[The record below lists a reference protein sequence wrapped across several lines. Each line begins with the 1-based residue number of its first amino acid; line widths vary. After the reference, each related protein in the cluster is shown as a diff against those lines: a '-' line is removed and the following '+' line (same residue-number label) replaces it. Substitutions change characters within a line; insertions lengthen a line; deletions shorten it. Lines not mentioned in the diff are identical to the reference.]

1 MRCLRKQ
8 IVGIWSGAVL
18 CGCLVG
24 VAAPR
29 AQEVTN
35 RPALLQLTDGSTL
48 HGSLSSILKEE
59 GLAWK
64 HPAARAPLQLLL
76 TNVAAVRF
84 ERAQALN
91 RDFKPSCRFYFKNG
105 DEVAGNLLSMQNGQ
119 ASLESWFGKDLHASI
134 AALDSITFS
143 AKGYRLLYEGPSGTD
158 GWRIGRNPRSWE
170 YKDGAFV
177 ANGAD
182 LLGRDFGLSGSAALE
197 FDLEWNGSFSL
208 SITLYAQAID
218 RFDYGTSA
226 YLLYIGNGS
235 VSVQRVQAGSG
246 ATMLG
251 QASVPDMARR
261 NKMRFEV
268 RCNKD
273 DATIAVLA
281 DGVVVQRWKDSG
293 GFVAKGSGIVFFSQV
308 EAKSLTLSNIRV
320 AEWDGKFEPDS
331 STNAPTD
338 VDVIFLANRDRV
350 TGKVQSVEEGKVSIE
365 TKLAKLSIPMARV
378 TQVQFA
384 AGPPSTNQAGAMPE
398 VRALFP
404 GGEGLSFELHRWEE
418 GQVTGTSRTFGDLSF
433 DPKSIRQLQFSPGA
447 DSPLK
452 GSTKAAEPEFP
463 EFPEFE

>member
-1 MRCLRKQ
+1 MRPPRSNLLSALAALALAGGPGLA
-8 IVGIWSGAVL
+8 VGAEPAEP
-18 CGCLVG
+18 
-24 VAAPR
+24 AA
-29 AQEVTN
+29 
-35 RPALLQLTDGSTL
+35 RPALLHLLDGSTL
-48 HGSLSSILKEE
+48 HGSLSSIVKED
-59 GLAWK
+59 GLTWN

-76 TNVAAVRF
+76 TNIAAVRF
-84 ERAQALN
+84 ERTQGLQ

-105 DEVAGNLLSMQNGQ
+105 DEVAGNLVSMQNGQ
-119 ASLESWFGKDLHASI
+119 ASLESWFGTNLLASV

-143 AKGYRLLYEGPSGTD
+143 SKGYRLLYEGPSGPD
-158 GWRIGRNPRSWE
+158 GWRLGRNPRSWE

-182 LLGRDFGLSGSAALE
+182 LLGRDFGLTGSAALE

-226 YLLYIGNGS
+226 YLLYIGNGT

-251 QASVPDMARR
+251 QAPVLEMSRR

-281 DGVVVQRWKDSG
+281 DGQLVQRWKDSS

-308 EAKSLTLSNIRV
+308 ETKGLTLSNVRV

-331 STNAPTD
+331 ATNAPTD

-350 TGKVQSVEEGKVSIE
+350 TGRVQSVEDGKVSIE

-384 AGPPSTNQAGAMPE
+384 QTNTPAAPSESSE

-404 GGEGLSFELHRWEE
+404 GGEGLSFDLQRWED
-418 GQVTGTSRTFGDLSF
+418 GQVVGISRTFGELKF
-433 DPKSIRQLQFSPGA
+433 DPKSIRQLQFAPSAEADTKGA
-447 DSPLK
+447 
-452 GSTKAAEPEFP
+452 AAEAEPEFP
-463 EFPEFE
+463 QFPEFE